1 MLVAILG
8 SLDQHLSL
16 ILIDGRDI
24 VPSWHD
30 FRLNLFLVFVDNL
43 VLCHGLNWLFYL
55 QERMFMVDHLFA
67 VAAEV
72 EVVAK
77 DALIANAQNAEL
89 VFAV

>member
-1 MLVAILG
+1 M
-8 SLDQHLSL
+8 
-16 ILIDGRDI
+16 
-24 VPSWHD
+24 PSWHY
-30 FRLNLFLVFVDNL
+30 FRLNLFLVFADNL
-43 VLCHGLNWLFYL
+43 VPGHGLNWLFDL
-55 QERMFMVDHLFA
+55 QKRVFMVDHLFA